1 MTPTAAGMTLHA
13 YIPSPSQGV
22 WHVGP
27 IPLRAYAFCII
38 IGIIV
43 AVWVLDRRWR
53 ARGGH
58 SDTVNQV
65 ATWAVPFGLVGGRL
79 YHLATDPELY
89 FVHGRNW
96 VRAFYV
102 WDGGLGI
109 WGAIALGAVGAY
121 IGCRR
126 AKASFPALADCLA
139 PGLAFAQAI
148 GRWGNY
154 FNQELFGKPTTMPWG
169 LRIDASHAANA
180 NLPAGIYHPTFLYES
195 LWDVGTGLIVLWAY
209 RRFRMGHG
217 RAFLLYVMLY
227 VAGRSWIE
235 YLRVDH
241 ANHILGLRL
250 NDWTCMLVFAFALI
264 TFMVS
269 LYRAPGRET
278 VIEFGRAPAA
288 GASASA
294 EDGRDDASDAA
305 SPTAPVAEAVSP
317 ATLDSDPVSPATLD
331 SDADVATTAAGRPP
345 PPAEHSP
352 PEGTP

>member
-1 MTPTAAGMTLHA
+1 MTAMTASMTLHA

-22 WHVGP
+22 WHLGP

-53 ARGGH
+53 ARGGR
-58 SDTVNQV
+58 SETVNQV

-79 YHLATDPELY
+79 YHVITDPELY
-89 FVHGRNW
+89 FMHGNNW

-148 GRWGNY
+148 GRWGNW
-154 FNQELFGKPTTMPWG
+154 FNQELYGKPTTMPWG
-169 LRIDASHAANA
+169 LKIDAAHA
-180 NLPAGIYHPTFLYES
+180 PAGVTTAGVYQPTFLYES
-195 LWDVGTGLIVLWAY
+195 LWDVGVGLVVLWAY

-250 NDWTCMLVFAFALI
+250 NDWTCMIVFAFALI
-264 TFMVS
+264 TFLIS
-269 LYRAPGRET
+269 LRRAPGRET
-278 VIEFGRAPAA
+278 VIEFGRAPVVPVAP
-288 GASASA
+288 SASPA
-294 EDGRDDASDAA
+294 IDASPAA
-305 SPTAPVAEAVSP
+305 
-317 ATLDSDPVSPATLD
+317 DSDIAT
-331 SDADVATTAAGRPP
+331 STTGGPP
-345 PPAEHSP
+345 TGHSP
-352 PEGTP
+352 PGVGS